1 MATTATDR
9 VRLRDGRR
17 TPLRGGMAVALASAA
32 TFGVSGPLAKSL
44 LAAGWSPLAV
54 VLLRIGGGALAL
66 AVPAAMV
73 LRRAGRLGSGP
84 GVSRRSWG
92 TMTLFGV
99 FAIAGVQ
106 LAYFN
111 AVQTLSV
118 GVAMLLEYL
127 APVLLLGFL
136 WWRTGRR
143 PSAASL
149 LGAALALTGLFFVI
163 DVFSGVRVDPVGV
176 AWGLFA
182 ALCLAGYFQLS
193 ARAGDELHPIV
204 MAAGGCA
211 VGFVALG
218 LVALLRVLP
227 LHASTAATTVLGH
240 RVSWLVPAL
249 LMIIVSTA
257 LAYLTGILGVQRL
270 GSRVASFV
278 GLSEVLFAVLWAWLL
293 LAELPSLVQLFGGL
307 LVTAGVVLVR
317 TDRRLT

>member
-9 VRLRDGRR
+9 VEQRESQHTL
-17 TPLRGGMAVALASAA
+17 LSGGMAVALVSAA

-54 VLLRIGGGALAL
+54 VLLRIGGGALVL
-66 AVPAAMV
+66 AVPAGFV
-73 LRRAGRLGSGP
+73 LRGRLRLT
-84 GVSRRSWG
+84 RRSWG

-143 PSAASL
+143 PSTASL

-182 ALCLAGYFQLS
+182 ALCLACYFQLS

-211 VGFVALG
+211 VGFLALVV
-218 LVALLRVLP
+218 VALLRVLP
-227 LHASTAATTVLGH
+227 VHASTSATLMLGH
-240 RVSWLVPAL
+240 RVSWLVPAG
-249 LMIIVSTA
+249 LMVLVSTA